1 MKGLVLPAS
10 GLLLLMAGAA
20 YLLQPAPSAPQAA
33 QPPAAPVALA
43 LPPAAVPAPAGPPGV
58 PMPATAGKLFLSGGA
73 YDDANV
79 DLFVNGLRKA
89 TGRDANFTPNL
100 A

>member
-1 MKGLVLPAS
+1 MNTRLS
-10 GLLLLMAGAA
+10 AGAA
-20 YLLQPAPSAPQAA
+20 ALLLT
-33 QPPAAPVALA
+33 LA
-43 LPPAAVPAPAGPPGV
+43 SL
-58 PMPATAGKLFLSGGA
+58 PATAGKLFLSGGA

-100 A
+100 ASTSNCGTNWATTA